1 MKKLLAAAVLLLIFS
16 TSNVKAQN
24 LEDPGA
30 YISAIN
36 NTQIDMDKTYMA
48 YLSAAAHSSRKRKIE
63 KLRQQTVESIVN
75 CRVKISELPIYKG
88 DNSLRKGGMDYV
100 GLVYKV
106 FNDDYAHIVNM
117 EELAE
122 QSIDEMQMYLLLQEK
137 TSDTL
142 KAASERMNQA
152 VTDFATKYNVKL
164 VDSKSDLGQKM
175 EEAGKISKYRDKV
188 YLIFFKCN
196 WQDNQLTEAINKKNL
211 TTIEQ
216 ARNALQK
223 FAVEGLATLDTI
235 KPFEGDP
242 SMVAACKQLLNFYKK
257 EAETEIPKVT
267 DYFLKEENFN
277 KIKASFD
284 AKPETSRTQQDVD
297 TYNKAVKEMNG
308 AVNISNQTNTNLNN
322 SRNQLIQNWENVEKA
337 FEDNHMPHYK

>member
-1 MKKLLAAAVLLLIFS
+1 MKKLLTAVVLLLVLS
-16 TSNVKAQN
+16 TSNTKAQS
-24 LEDPGA
+24 LDDPGA
-30 YISAIN
+30 YIAAIN
-36 NTQIDMDKTYMA
+36 NTQVEMDKTYMT

-63 KLRQQTVESIVN
+63 KLRQQTVESIIN
-75 CRVKISELPIYKG
+75 CRVKLSELPIFKG

-100 GLVYKV
+100 GLLYKV
-106 FNDDYAHIVNM
+106 FNDDYAHIVHM

-122 QSIDEMQMYLLLQEK
+122 QSIDEMELYLLLQEK

-152 VTDFATKYNVKL
+152 VTDFAAKYNVKL

-188 YLIFFKCN
+188 YLLFFKCN
-196 WQDNQLTEAINKKNL
+196 WQDNQLTEALNKKNL

-216 ARNALQK
+216 ARNALLK
-223 FAVEGLATLDTI
+223 FATEGLAALDTI

-242 SMVAACKQLLNFYKK
+242 SMVAACRQLLNFYKK
-257 EAETEIPKVT
+257 EVETEIPKVT

-284 AKPETSRTQQDVD
+284 AKAESSRTKQDVD
-297 TYNKAVKEMNG
+297 NYNKAVKDMNT

-322 SRNQLIQNWENVEKA
+322 TRNQLLQNWESMEKM